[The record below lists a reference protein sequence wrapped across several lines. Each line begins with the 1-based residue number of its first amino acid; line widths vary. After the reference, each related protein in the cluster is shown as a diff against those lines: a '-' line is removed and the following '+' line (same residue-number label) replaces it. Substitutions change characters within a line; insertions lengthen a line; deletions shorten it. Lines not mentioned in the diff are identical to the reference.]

1 MSMYWDINK
10 ILPYQRNFNL
20 INGERSIGKTYT
32 TQKWVVNR
40 CLEKHQQFIYLVRTQ
55 QEKKDGVLERAFEKV
70 MDKEFPGVKST
81 YTIEEM
87 SIDGELVGFCIALS
101 ESQKIKKR
109 SFPNV
114 YYMIFDEYMIEDGS
128 RSAYVSGWKE
138 PDLLLSIYHTVDRE
152 EDRVKVF
159 MLGNNTS
166 FYNPYHLHPAFNV
179 QPIKQGQIWTSE
191 NVLYQWAEG
200 SPELKNRRATT
211 KFGKMI
217 QNTRYGDYAS
227 SGKFIEDNSDFI
239 AVHDGHATYQ
249 FTIVCGGI
257 QYGVFL
263 DQNKGLVYISDKVD
277 PSCPF
282 IYALTLDDHS
292 ENVLLTKGK
301 PGALEWFSKC
311 IKIGV
316 IRYENMYIKKLTE
329 QEIYKLL

>member
-1 MSMYWDINK
+1 MYWDINK

-32 TQKWVVNR
+32 TQKWVVGK
-40 CLEKHQQFIYLVRTQ
+40 CLEKHQQFVYLVRTQ
-55 QEKKDGVLERAFEKV
+55 SEKKEGVLERAFEKV
-70 MDKEFPGVKST
+70 MSKEYPGVE
-81 YTIEEM
+81 TICTEETM
-87 SIDGELVGFCIALS
+87 RANGEIIGFCIAIS
-101 ESQKIKKR
+101 ESHKIKKR

-114 YYMIFDEYMIEDGS
+114 YYIIFDEYMLEDS
-128 RSAYVSGWKE
+128 SMSNYVSGWKE
-138 PDLLLSIYHTVDRE
+138 PDLLLSIYHTIDRE

-166 FYNPYHLHPAFNV
+166 FFNPYHLHPAFNI

-200 SPELKNRRATT
+200 SKDLKEKRANS

-217 QNTRYGDYAS
+217 QNTRYGEYAS
-227 SGKFIEDNSDFI
+227 AGHFIEDNEDFI
-239 AVHDGHATYQ
+239 AVHDGKAQYE
-249 FTIVCGGI
+249 FTIICGGI
-257 QYGVFL
+257 QYGVYA
-263 DQNKGLVYISDKVD
+263 DQNKGLVYISDKTD

-282 IYALTLDDHS
+282 VYALTIDDHT
-292 ENVLLTKGK
+292 ENVMLTKGK

-316 IRYENMYIKKLTE
+316 VRFENMYIKKLTE
-329 QEIYKLL
+329 GEIYKLL

>member
-1 MSMYWDINK
+1 MYWDINK

-32 TQKWVVNR
+32 TQKWVVGK
-40 CLEKHQQFIYLVRTQ
+40 CLEKQQQFVYLVRTQ
-55 QEKKDGVLERAFEKV
+55 SEKKEGVLERAFEKV
-70 MDKEFPGVKST
+70 MTKEFPGLET
-81 YTIEEM
+81 AYTEETM
-87 SIDGELVGFCIALS
+87 SANGEIIGFCIAIS

-114 YYMIFDEYMIEDGS
+114 YYIIFDEYMLEDSS
-128 RSAYVSGWKE
+128 RSNYVSGWKE
-138 PDLLLSIYHTVDRE
+138 PDLLLSIYHTIDRE

-166 FYNPYHLHPAFNV
+166 FFNPYHLHPAFNI

-200 SPELKNRRATT
+200 SKDLKEKRATS

-217 QNTRYGDYAS
+217 QNTRYGEYAS
-227 SGKFIEDNSDFI
+227 AGHFIEDNDDFI
-239 AVHDGHATYQ
+239 AVHDGKAQYE
-249 FTIVCGGI
+249 FTIICGGI
-257 QYGVFL
+257 QYGVFA
-263 DQNKGLVYISDKVD
+263 DQNKGLVYISDKTD

-282 IYALTLDDHS
+282 VYALTVDDHT
-292 ENVLLTKGK
+292 ENVMLTKGK

-316 IRYENMYIKKLTE
+316 VRFENMYIKKLTE
-329 QEIYKLL
+329 GEIYKLL

>member
-1 MSMYWDINK
+1 MYWDINK

-32 TQKWVVNR
+32 TQKWVVGK
-40 CLEKHQQFIYLVRTQ
+40 CLDKHQQFVYLVRTQ
-55 QEKKDGVLERAFEKV
+55 SEKKEGVLERAFEKV
-70 MDKEFPGVKST
+70 MSKEYPGVET
-81 YTIEEM
+81 IYTEETM
-87 SIDGELVGFCIALS
+87 SANGEIIGFCIAIS

-114 YYMIFDEYMIEDGS
+114 YYIIFDEYMLEDSS
-128 RSAYVSGWKE
+128 RSNYVSGWKE
-138 PDLLLSIYHTVDRE
+138 PDLLLSIYHTIDRE

-166 FYNPYHLHPAFNV
+166 FFNPYHLHPAFNI

-200 SPELKNRRATT
+200 SKDLKEKRATS

-217 QNTRYGDYAS
+217 QNTRYGEYAS
-227 SGKFIEDNSDFI
+227 AGHFIEDNDDFI
-239 AVHDGHATYQ
+239 AVHDGKAQYE
-249 FTIVCGGI
+249 FTIICGGI
-257 QYGVFL
+257 QYGVYA
-263 DQNKGLVYISDKVD
+263 DQNKGLVYISDKTD

-282 IYALTLDDHS
+282 VYALTVDDHT
-292 ENVLLTKGK
+292 ENVMLTKVK

-311 IKIGV
+311 IKIV
-316 IRYENMYIKKLTE
+316 VVRFENMYIKKLTE
-329 QEIYKLL
+329 GEIYKLL

>member
-1 MSMYWDINK
+1 MYWDINK

-32 TQKWVVNR
+32 TQKWVVGK
-40 CLEKHQQFIYLVRTQ
+40 CIEKQQQFVYLVRTQ
-55 QEKKDGVLERAFEKV
+55 SEKKEGVLERAFEKV
-70 MDKEFPGVKST
+70 MTKEFPGVET
-81 YTIEEM
+81 AYTEETM
-87 SIDGELVGFCIALS
+87 SANGEIIGFCIAIS

-114 YYMIFDEYMIEDGS
+114 YYIIFDEYMLEDSS
-128 RSAYVSGWKE
+128 RSNYVSGWKE
-138 PDLLLSIYHTVDRE
+138 PDLLLSIYHTIDRE

-166 FYNPYHLHPAFNV
+166 FFNPYHLHPAFNI

-200 SPELKNRRATT
+200 SKDLKEKRATS

-217 QNTRYGDYAS
+217 QNTRYGEYAS
-227 SGKFIEDNSDFI
+227 AGHFIEDNDDFI
-239 AVHDGHATYQ
+239 AVHDGKAQYE
-249 FTIVCGGI
+249 FTIICGGI
-257 QYGVFL
+257 QYGVFA
-263 DQNKGLVYISDKVD
+263 DQNKGLVYISDKTD

-282 IYALTLDDHS
+282 VYALTVDDHT
-292 ENVLLTKGK
+292 ENVMLTKGK

-316 IRYENMYIKKLTE
+316 VRFENMYIKKLTE
-329 QEIYKLL
+329 GEIYKLL

>member
-1 MSMYWDINK
+1 MGIYWDINK

-32 TQKWVVNR
+32 TQKWVLGK
-40 CLEKHQQFIYLVRTQ
+40 CLEKHQQFVYIVRTQ
-55 QEKKDGVLERAFEKV
+55 AEKKEGVLLTAFQKV
-70 MDKEFPGVKST
+70 IDNEFPGVKVTSS
-81 YTIEEM
+81 EESL
-87 SIDGELVGFCIALS
+87 SIDGEQVGWCIALS

-109 SFPNV
+109 SFPRV
-114 YYMIFDEYMIEDGS
+114 YYMIFDEYMLEEGS
-128 RSAYVSGWKE
+128 RSMYVSGWKE
-138 PDLLLSIYHTVDRE
+138 PDLLLSIYHTIDRE

-200 SPELKNRRATT
+200 SPELKNKRAKT

-217 QNTRYGDYAS
+217 EGTKYGNYAS
-227 SGKFIEDNSDFI
+227 DGHFVEDSNSFI
-239 AVHDGHATYQ
+239 AVHDGHAVYQ
-249 FTIVCGGI
+249 FTIICGGI
-257 QYGVFL
+257 QYGIYS
-263 DQNKGLVYISDKVD
+263 DQNKGLIYVSDKID
-277 PSCPF
+277 PSCPW

-301 PGALEWFSKC
+301 PGMLEWFSKC
-311 IKIGV
+311 LKIGV
-316 IRYENMYIKKLTE
+316 VRYENMYIKKLTE
-329 QEIYKLL
+329 KELYNLV

>member
-1 MSMYWDINK
+1 MYWDINK

-32 TQKWVVNR
+32 TQKWVVGK
-40 CLEKHQQFIYLVRTQ
+40 CLEKQQQFVYLVRTQ
-55 QEKKDGVLERAFEKV
+55 SEKKEGVLERAFEKV
-70 MDKEFPGVKST
+70 MTKEYPGVET
-81 YTIEEM
+81 AYTEETM
-87 SIDGELVGFCIALS
+87 SANGEIIGFCIAIS

-114 YYMIFDEYMIEDGS
+114 YYIIFDEYMLEDSS
-128 RSAYVSGWKE
+128 RSNYVSGWKE
-138 PDLLLSIYHTVDRE
+138 PDLLLSIYHTIDRE

-166 FYNPYHLHPAFNV
+166 FFNPYHLHPAFNI

-200 SPELKNRRATT
+200 SKDLKEKRATS

-217 QNTRYGDYAS
+217 QNTRYGEYAS
-227 SGKFIEDNSDFI
+227 AGHFIEDNDDFI
-239 AVHDGHATYQ
+239 AVHDGKAQYE
-249 FTIVCGGI
+249 FTIICGGI
-257 QYGVFL
+257 QYGVFA
-263 DQNKGLVYISDKVD
+263 DQNKGLVYISDKTD

-282 IYALTLDDHS
+282 VYALTVDDHT
-292 ENVLLTKGK
+292 ENVMLTKGK

-316 IRYENMYIKKLTE
+316 VRFENMYIKKLTE
-329 QEIYKLL
+329 GEIYKLL